1 MAKWS
6 LNLNIYKRKNM
17 PSEELI
23 PITFN
28 KIMQSR
34 SYTVIILG
42 TDQKRFAIY
51 TDPSVGRNIQVYL
64 TEDNKPRPFTHDLIN
79 AIFQGLNITPIQI
92 VITDIEDTIYFA
104 RLYLE
109 QQIGEQKTILEIDAR
124 PSDCIT
130 LALLNNIPV
139 FCRKEILEKAV
150 PVEE

>member
-1 MAKWS
+1 MVT
-6 LNLNIYKRKNM
+6 
-17 PSEELI
+17 ELV

-42 TDQKRFAIY
+42 TEKKRFAVY
-51 TDPSVGRNIQVYL
+51 TDPSVGRNIQLYL
-64 TEDNKPRPFTHDLIN
+64 TEEHKPRPYTHDLIN
-79 AIFQGLNITPIQI
+79 SIFRGLDIKPIQI

-109 QQIGEQKTILEIDAR
+109 QQTADKKTILEIDAR

-130 LALLNNIPV
+130 LSLLNNIPIPI
-139 FCRKEILEKAV
+139 FCRKETLEKAV

>member
-1 MAKWS
+1 M
-6 LNLNIYKRKNM
+6 
-17 PSEELI
+17 ETELV

-64 TEDNKPRPFTHDLIN
+64 TEEHKPRPYTHDLIN
-79 AIFQGLNITPIQI
+79 AVFRGFDIKPLQI
-92 VITDIEDTIYFA
+92 VINNIEDTVYFA

-130 LALLNNIPV
+130 LALLNPIPV

>member
-1 MAKWS
+1 MAT
-6 LNLNIYKRKNM
+6 
-17 PSEELI
+17 ELV

-28 KIMQSR
+28 KIMQSHA
-34 SYTVIILG
+34 YTVIILG
-42 TDQKRFAIY
+42 TEQKRFAIY
-51 TDPSVGRNIQVYL
+51 TDPSVGRNIQTYL
-64 TEDNKPRPFTHDLIN
+64 TDEHKPRPYTHDLIH
-79 AIFQGLNITPIQI
+79 AVFKGFSIKPLQI

-109 QQIGEQKTILEIDAR
+109 QQIGEQTTFLEIDAR

-130 LALLNNIPV
+130 LALLNNIPI

>member
-1 MAKWS
+1 M
-6 LNLNIYKRKNM
+6 
-17 PSEELI
+17 ELV

-42 TDQKRFAIY
+42 TDAKRFAIY
-51 TDPSVGRNIQVYL
+51 TDPAVGRNIQVHL
-64 TEDNKPRPFTHDLIN
+64 TEENKPRPYTHDLIN
-79 AIFQGLNITPIQI
+79 AVFRGFDIKPIQI
-92 VITDIEDTIYFA
+92 VINDIEDTIYFA
-104 RLYLE
+104 RIYLE
-109 QQIGEQKTILEIDAR
+109 QTLGEVKTICEIDAR

-139 FCRKEILEKAV
+139 FCRKDILEKAV

>member
-1 MAKWS
+1 
-6 LNLNIYKRKNM
+6 
-17 PSEELI
+17 
-23 PITFN
+23 
-28 KIMQSR
+28 MQSH

-51 TDPSVGRNIQVYL
+51 TDPSVGRNIQTHL
-64 TEDNKPRPFTHDLIN
+64 TEEHKPRPYTHDLIH
-79 AIFQGLNITPIQI
+79 AIFRGLNVKPLQI

-109 QQIGEQKTILEIDAR
+109 QQVGEQKTILEIDAR

-130 LALLNNIPV
+130 LALLYNIPV
-139 FCRKEILEKAV
+139 FCRKEIFDKAV

>member
-1 MAKWS
+1 MA
-6 LNLNIYKRKNM
+6 
-17 PSEELI
+17 EELV

-42 TDQKRFAIY
+42 TGEKKFAIY
-51 TDPSVGRNIQVYL
+51 TDPSVGRYIQTYM
-64 TEDNKPRPFTHDLIN
+64 TDEHKPRPYTHDLIN
-79 AIFQGLNITPIQI
+79 AVFQGFGIKPLQI

-104 RLYLE
+104 RLFLE
-109 QQIGEQKTILEIDAR
+109 QQVGEQKVITEIDAR

-139 FCRKEILEKAV
+139 FCRKEIFDKAV
-150 PVEE
+150 AVEE

>member
-1 MAKWS
+1 MDS
-6 LNLNIYKRKNM
+6 D
-17 PSEELI
+17 LI

-42 TDQKRFAIY
+42 TEEKRFAIY
-51 TDPSVGRNIQVYL
+51 TDPQVGNNIQMHL
-64 TEDNKPRPFTHDLIN
+64 TEKKKPRTCTHDHILANFCGFDIRT
-79 AIFQGLNITPIQI
+79 AQI
-92 VITDIEDTIYFA
+92 VIHDVEDTIYFA

-109 QQIGEQKTILEIDAR
+109 QKIGEKTTILEIDAR

-130 LALLNNIPV
+130 LSLLNNIPV
-139 FCRKEILEKAV
+139 FCRKEVLEKAI